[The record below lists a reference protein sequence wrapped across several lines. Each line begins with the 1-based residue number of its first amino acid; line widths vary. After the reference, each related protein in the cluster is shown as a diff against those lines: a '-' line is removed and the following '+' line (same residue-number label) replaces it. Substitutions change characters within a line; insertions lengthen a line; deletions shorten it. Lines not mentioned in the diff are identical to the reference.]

1 MAEVG
6 PRSAEVATVGPIEA
20 TSNTRSGSSGI
31 LPRLESGEGG
41 KWAGF
46 DSRRPGQIERRNSG
60 QRIARRFSAIIG
72 SRSVTSRDR
81 RAPSPPRS
89 TNAHMKL
96 PIAEG
101 VWTVA
106 RPMRGF
112 GVRENAAFLPHWLRV
127 AYPLTPSAACS
138 HVGVVLTR
146 AHPVAAK
153 LVAGP
158 KTHARGPRLPLPI
171 RTLFRGM

>member
-1 MAEVG
+1 MGSEGGKAERPKTAATVATDDECKVFTFILRVATHWLQGATAATTTVAMAEVG

-89 TNAHMKL
+89 INAHMKL

-101 VWTVA
+101 VWTAA

-112 GVRENAAFLPHWLRV
+112 GMR
-127 AYPLTPSAACS
+127 
-138 HVGVVLTR
+138 
-146 AHPVAAK
+146 
-153 LVAGP
+153 
-158 KTHARGPRLPLPI
+158 
-171 RTLFRGM
+171 